1 MNIRPAT
8 AADVPAVA
16 KMVDKLAAV
25 HEQWDAARYDY
36 KANVGDMYLR
46 WLTARAEDSNSV
58 FLVAEHERLRA
69 ERPFLAGFIVG
80 TIEKPIPIYRIER
93 FGFIHDLW
101 VDEAYRHEGVGRQ
114 MTMLAIERFGAMGVK
129 QVRLETAAANDVAR
143 TLFESCGFRVAT
155 VEMLMEIMKTES
167 HE

>member
-25 HEQWDAARYDY
+25 HERWDAARYDY
-36 KANVGDMYLR
+36 TSNVGDMYAR
-46 WLTARAEDSNSV
+46 WLTARAADSKSV
-58 FLVAEHERLRA
+58 FLVAEHERMIA
-69 ERPFLAGFIVG
+69 DVPFLIGFIVG
-80 TIEKPIPIYRIER
+80 TVEKPIPIYRIDS

-101 VDEAYRHEGVGRQ
+101 VEEEYRHEGVGRQ

-129 QVRLETAAANDVAR
+129 QVRLETAAANDAAR
-143 TLFESCGFRVAT
+143 KLFESCGFRTAT
-155 VEMLMEIMKTES
+155 VEMLVEL
-167 HE
+167 